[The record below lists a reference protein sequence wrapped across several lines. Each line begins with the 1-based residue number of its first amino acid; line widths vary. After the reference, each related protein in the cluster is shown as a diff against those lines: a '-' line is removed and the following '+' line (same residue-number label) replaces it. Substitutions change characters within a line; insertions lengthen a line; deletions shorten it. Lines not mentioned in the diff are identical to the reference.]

1 MWPDIATTKLVVWAR
16 KNNNKHRLT
25 ATITEW
31 RNGHSLPPDIHWATA
46 YMECHGKPASNNDCP
61 LWFVPGDNGSC
72 ECGND
77 LGGIVK
83 CNSVSREAYLLDWYC
98 MSQDSTRLVV
108 GACPYHNFWQI
119 TGRED
124 LKCTSSLQEIF
135 LILKVSCVD
144 IWIERVKCVAG
155 VKMASLLQHSH
166 MTWNV
171 WNAVVD
177 TTTGLSM

>member
-1 MWPDIATTKLVVWAR
+1 MWLDIATTKLVVWAT
-16 KNNNKHRLT
+16 KKIISIASLQQLL
-25 ATITEW
+25 
-31 RNGHSLPPDIHWATA
+31 NGEMVTLCLLIFTGLLHTWSVT
-46 YMECHGKPASNNDCP
+46 GNPASNNDCP
-61 LWFVPGDNGSC
+61 LWSVPGDNCSF

-83 CNSVSREAYLLDWYC
+83 CNSASREAYLLEWYC

-135 LILKVSCVD
+135 LILKASCVD
-144 IWIERVKCVAG
+144 IWIEKVKCVAIVG
-155 VKMASLLQHSH
+155 MASLLQYSH
-166 MTWNV
+166 MTWDV